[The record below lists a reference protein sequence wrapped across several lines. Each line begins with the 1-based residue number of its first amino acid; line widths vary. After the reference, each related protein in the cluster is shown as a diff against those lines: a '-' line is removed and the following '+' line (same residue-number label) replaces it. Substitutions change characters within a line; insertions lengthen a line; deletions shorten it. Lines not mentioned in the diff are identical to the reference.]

1 VSDDLKT
8 NKKAGSQPLDPQMFE
23 DLQQSVAWDND
34 WSGEALIIGDLSEV
48 TAETAA
54 APITYGAVQAGQDG
68 EDIGLLLYPDE
79 HSVRRVSPEARP
91 RLLTAPPPGSL
102 TPYEE
107 FLIQEVDGQRTIREL
122 TTAGLFASA
131 EITATVLALVER
143 GILTM
148 APFEVDEVHSSPR
161 AAAAPWPSAAQL
173 AEDLLAPVA
182 LAPPSADLE
191 PPVDAP
197 LPELEADFEP
207 APDLDFDPEPQ
218 PIELDPS
225 ALQVLEPTPSPLEP
239 PVTPAPPIPSSLGDA
254 APYSSAPAF
263 QAAVVR
269 PAPSRSTSVAAPPR
283 PEPPRRPLTAQ
294 GAKANKLYEAA
305 MADYEAGRHVSALM
319 NIKLAIAFDG
329 EDERFQKAF
338 RRFSQEAARNTSAA
352 TEVSG
357 SAQPLFER
365 GCQAESAGDID
376 RAIALFTQALAEN
389 EDAAVL
395 NRLGVI
401 LAMRKGYFNK
411 AQRLL
416 QKAVQL
422 EPHNTSYQHNLE
434 KVKAAALRG
443 DAPSERSRSGSAA
456 APRGL
461 LGRAASW
468 IKR

>member
-1 VSDDLKT
+1 
-8 NKKAGSQPLDPQMFE
+8 MFE
-23 DLQQSVAWDND
+23 DLQQSVAWDDD

-54 APITYGAVQAGQDG
+54 QPVTYGAVQVGEGG
-68 EDIGLLLYPDE
+68 EDVGLLLYPDE
-79 HSVRRVSPEARP
+79 NSVRRVSPEARP
-91 RLLTAPPPGSL
+91 RLLVSPPPGSL

-148 APFEVDEVHSSPR
+148 APFEVDEDRSAPTPPS
-161 AAAAPWPSAAQL
+161 APWPTAAQL
-173 AEDLLAPVA
+173 AEDLLAPLPLPA
-182 LAPPSADLE
+182 APASPDPTSTDG
-191 PPVDAP
+191 P
-197 LPELEADFEP
+197 LPELEAEFEP
-207 APDLDFDPEPQ
+207 APPLDFDPEPQ

-239 PVTPAPPIPSSLGDA
+239 PVTPAPPLPSTLGHAD
-254 APYSSAPAF
+254 PNSSAPAF
-263 QAAVVR
+263 AATAR
-269 PAPSRSTSVAAPPR
+269 PASTRAAPPPR
-283 PEPPRRPLTAQ
+283 PEAPRRPLTAQ

-319 NIKLAIAFDG
+319 NIKLAIAFDNQ
-329 EDERFQKAF
+329 DERFQKAF
-338 RRFSQEAARNTSAA
+338 RRFSQEATRNPNTGPELSGAA
-352 TEVSG
+352 QS
-357 SAQPLFER
+357 LFER
-365 GCQAESAGDID
+365 GCQAESAGDVD

-389 EDAAVL
+389 QDPAVL

-401 LAMRKGYFNK
+401 LAMRKGHFNK

-443 DAPSERSRSGSAA
+443 DVPAERSRSATGAP
-456 APRGL
+456 PRGL
-461 LGRAASW
+461 LGRATSW